1 MEVLKVWIACGL
13 NRALYFNIMRYYLN
27 IIKLNQWVDVCGS
40 HLQTLHVSTIEE
52 SKPEKQDVAFNRLPS
67 LVKQWDK

>member
-1 MEVLKVWIACGL
+1 
-13 NRALYFNIMRYYLN
+13 MRYYLN

-40 HLQTLHVSTIEE
+40 HLQTLHVSIIEE

-67 LVKQWDK
+67 LVKQWDKQ